1 MKMMKWNVNFCKG
14 KRIMR
19 KFRKIT
25 VNNLEYKWLFQNK
38 SYDNQKNPYLLIVA
52 KDSPKTTLHIN
63 FPIKEHFLLNCGIP
77 AAFHGQQVSLNLN
90 QPFFISQIVQWCSD
104 QEDLFKQ
111 TGYQYLNG
119 SDILKAIGYEL
130 FW

>member
-1 MKMMKWNVNFCKG
+1 
-14 KRIMR
+14 MR

-25 VNNLEYKWLFQNK
+25 VNNFEYKWFFCYK
-38 SYDNQKNPYLLIVA
+38 RYDYQKNPYLLIVA
-52 KDSPKTTLHIN
+52 KDSPETTLHIN
-63 FPIKEHFLLNCGIP
+63 FPLKDHFMLNCGIP
-77 AAFHGQQVSLNLN
+77 AAFHGQQVSINLN
-90 QPFFISQIVQWCSD
+90 QPFFIAQIVQWCSE

-111 TGYQYLNG
+111 MGYQYLNG